1 MLLQRW
7 VNKVDK
13 YTSNTLP
20 SELLEAFR
28 AAGFID
34 YTYPGQEGVFLRKE
48 LVCGEMPLMKA
59 GMIDGEY
66 VVEDTACI
74 VELIPDGRLQAYIPD
89 VDYVEHQEYPVN
101 KDGFLSL
108 AEDAGVNLSTLNLV
122 LNTKGEI
129 H

>member
-1 MLLQRW
+1 MET
-7 VNKVDK
+7 NNVDK
-13 YTSNTLP
+13 YTSATIP
-20 SELLEAFR
+20 AELLDEFR

-48 LVCGEMPLMKA
+48 LTCGEMPLMKQ

-66 VVEDTACI
+66 VVEGTTCV

-89 VDYVEHQEYPVN
+89 VDYVEHQEYQMN

-108 AEDAGVNLSTLNLV
+108 AKDAGVNLSKLNEA
-122 LNTKGEI
+122 LNAEGEI